1 MAFLAFLGFLV
12 VTALVGA
19 VGAPVV
25 YNEPIWLAW
34 EHLQADLTHSYLA
47 TMFTAMSLV
56 GAFYVLSLLDALAV
70 ATFTHDARRDTASIG
85 ASDTTVR
92 GGSTA

>member
-47 TMFTAMSLV
+47 TMFTSLALV

-70 ATFTHDARRDTASIG
+70 ATFTHDALRDTASLG
-85 ASDTTVR
+85 TTDASTR